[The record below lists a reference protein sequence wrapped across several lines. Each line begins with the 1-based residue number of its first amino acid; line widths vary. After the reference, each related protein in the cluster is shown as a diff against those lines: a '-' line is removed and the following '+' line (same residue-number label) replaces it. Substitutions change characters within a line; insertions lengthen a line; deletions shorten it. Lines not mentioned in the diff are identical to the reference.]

1 MSVLGSLFRPIF
13 QAVSAVLAF
22 YYNAVPNYAVAIAL
36 LTITV
41 MAVMIPL
48 TVTSTRSTVAMQRLN
63 PEVAKLRA
71 KYKTDKV
78 RAQEEIMALYK
89 ENKVN
94 PAGGCLPMVL
104 QFPIFIVLYEVV
116 RGLTA
121 TTRTGHVVRP
131 SPKYIS
137 HSTLLYHHLI
147 QGGGQMVAFGVDLAR
162 SATSVHGGFLH
173 ALPYY
178 LLIAIAVALQYLQM
192 RQLMSRNSQ
201 MPQSAI
207 NQQTQQIQKYTPI
220 AFGALYITFP
230 AAVTV
235 YFVVSSLF
243 RIVQQLL
250 MYKYDPMLRRIAP
263 AGGPKTSGSPSVEKA
278 AGKSD
283 GATRDQ
289 GQASPRGATSPQ
301 KSSTGK
307 KPGPGKSPEAGG
319 SNRSSRGT
327 QPARSRGDRSQAYGA
342 NGSRP
347 PANGAGPA
355 QRRARRPR

>member
-1 MSVLGSLFRPIF
+1 MSLLGKLFNPIY

-22 YYNAVPNYAVAIAL
+22 YYSVVPNYAIAITL
-36 LTITV
+36 LTISV
-41 MAVMIPL
+41 MALMIPL

-63 PEVAKLRA
+63 PEVSKLRA

-104 QFPIFIVLYEVV
+104 QLPIFIVLYEVV

-121 TTRTGHVVRP
+121 TVRIGHTLHP

-137 HSTLLYHHLI
+137 HGTLLYHHLI
-147 QGGGQMVAFGVDLAR
+147 QGGGKMVAFGLDLAR
-162 SATSVHGGFLH
+162 SATSVHGGFLR

-178 LLIAIAVALQYLQM
+178 AMIAIAVGLQYLQM

-220 AFGALYITFP
+220 LFGAIYITFP

-243 RIVQQLL
+243 RIVQQTV
-250 MYKYDPMLRRIAP
+250 MYKYDPVLRHVVASGGSGGSISTGSDKPKKEQGDPRSSGGAP
-263 AGGPKTSGSPSVEKA
+263 SQRPPVQKRPGG
-278 AGKSD
+278 D
-283 GATRDQ
+283 GAKNRSAR
-289 GQASPRGATSPQ
+289 GAQAPRPRGERPQ
-301 KSSTGK
+301 G
-307 KPGPGKSPEAGG
+307 
-319 SNRSSRGT
+319 
-327 QPARSRGDRSQAYGA
+327 YGA

-347 PANGAGPA
+347 PSNGTGPS